1 VTDTPFKVALKPE
14 TELGFVQ
21 SRGMRNG
28 PTGSRKRTS
37 DSLEPFAGH
46 LAAKPRCGSTERCN
60 TAPDHGASLGIA
72 LAQKPGLDSPD
83 APGGRSGPTQ

>member
-1 VTDTPFKVALKPE
+1 MGVLPVRANVPATP
-14 TELGFVQ
+14 
-21 SRGMRNG
+21 
-28 PTGSRKRTS
+28 
-37 DSLEPFAGH
+37 LEPFAGH
-46 LAAKPRCGSTERCN
+46 LAAKPRRGSTERCN

>member
-1 VTDTPFKVALKPE
+1 MVLPVRA
-14 TELGFVQ
+14 
-21 SRGMRNG
+21 
-28 PTGSRKRTS
+28 KRTS

-72 LAQKPGLDSPD
+72 LAQKPGLIRLMLREAVRGLPN
-83 APGGRSGPTQ
+83 R